1 MASKIIILRVESGY
15 ISMLLE
21 EVMMPSKIRV
31 LLRRNREVLQIL
43 GEQPMFKYVGG
54 GEAILSSAAVNPD
67 VVWVSRTRK

>member
-31 LLRRNREVLQIL
+31 LLRRNREVLQI
-43 GEQPMFKYVGG
+43 
-54 GEAILSSAAVNPD
+54 
-67 VVWVSRTRK
+67 